1 MTRIQRG
8 LLGISCLALGA
19 LLAVAC
25 AQTEQPNKEALHV
38 DSRTA
43 TFTEMVPPV
52 PGVSGAV
59 LWGDPATGPHGTFTK
74 FAPGYS
80 AALHTHTNDIH
91 IVVVSGAYLY
101 KPENSPEQRI
111 AAGHFLF
118 LPGGDRHSSGGDA
131 KEGATFYQHSTGKF
145 DLNFVK

>member
-8 LLGISCLALGA
+8 LLDISGLALGA
-19 LLAVAC
+19 FLAVAC
-25 AQTEQPNKEALHV
+25 AQTEQPKEAVHI

-52 PGVSGAV
+52 PGVSGAT

-80 AALHTHTNDIH
+80 APLHTHTNDIR

-101 KPENSPEQRI
+101 KPENGQEQRI

-118 LPGGDRHSSGGDA
+118 LPGGDRHASGGDA
-131 KEGATFYQHSTGKF
+131 KEGAIFYHHSTGKF
-145 DLNFVK
+145 DLNVVK